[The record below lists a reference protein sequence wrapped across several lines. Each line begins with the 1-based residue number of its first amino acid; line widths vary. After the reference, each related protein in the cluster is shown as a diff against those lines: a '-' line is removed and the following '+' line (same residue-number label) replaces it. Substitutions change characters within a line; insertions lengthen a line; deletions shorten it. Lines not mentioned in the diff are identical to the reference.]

1 MEDKDKTKK
10 NSIKFLKVDHHLF
23 NKAKRFGRKSSHN
36 EMPIKNKISTIDNK
50 RKALLFPINQMK
62 MEDEKTP
69 NSILKNIIK
78 NSSIKKNSMISKELI
93 FRNSCLNKEEM
104 LLTRF
109 SKSNLKPL
117 KLIRNSSSKNVMKK
131 KNIIITNIITN
142 NLSKINSSKNIS
154 NKSKSKINLN
164 DINNNE
170 NINMCK
176 FNKNRII
183 INNNNNKKENNIS
196 SCKNIIISSTK
207 NENENNINCSKNAS
221 IDTNKKEN
229 IKQKEKSKENECKFH
244 KIFCCLKN

>member
-1 MEDKDKTKK
+1 MEDKDKK
-10 NSIKFLKVDHHLF
+10 NSIKFLKVDNHLF
-23 NKAKRFGRKSSHN
+23 NKAKRFDRKRSHN
-36 EMPIKNKISTIDNK
+36 ELPIKNKISTIDNK
-50 RKALLFPINQMK
+50 RKALLFPVNQKK

-69 NSILKNIIK
+69 NSILKNISK

-109 SKSNLKPL
+109 SKANLKPL
-117 KLIRNSSSKNVMKK
+117 KLIRNSSPKNVMKEE
-131 KNIIITNIITN
+131 NIIITNIITN
-142 NLSKINSSKNIS
+142 NLSKINSSKNLS

-170 NINMCK
+170 NININK

-183 INNNNNKKENNIS
+183 INNNNKKENNVS
-196 SCKNIIISSTK
+196 SCKNIINSSYK
-207 NENENNINCSKNAS
+207 NENKNNIIYSKNPS

-229 IKQKEKSKENECKFH
+229 IKQKEKSKENECIFN

>member
-1 MEDKDKTKK
+1 MEDKDKK
-10 NSIKFLKVDHHLF
+10 NSIKFLKVDNHLF
-23 NKAKRFGRKSSHN
+23 NKAKRFDRKRSQN
-36 EMPIKNKISTIDNK
+36 ELPIKNKISTIDNK
-50 RKALLFPINQMK
+50 RKALLFPVNQKK

-69 NSILKNIIK
+69 NSILKNISK

-109 SKSNLKPL
+109 SKANLKPL
-117 KLIRNSSSKNVMKK
+117 KFIRNSSSKNVMKED
-131 KNIIITNIITN
+131 NIIITNIITN
-142 NLSKINSSKNIS
+142 NLSKINSSKNLS

-170 NINMCK
+170 NINICK

-183 INNNNNKKENNIS
+183 INNNNKKGNNVS
-196 SCKNIIISSTK
+196 SCKNIIISSNK
-207 NENENNINCSKNAS
+207 NENNINCSKNAS

-229 IKQKEKSKENECKFH
+229 IKQKEKKKENECKFE